1 MIPSRWHFLRK
12 VGSSD
17 PLHHSGPAQATGKW
31 GCEGGE
37 DHMDVFSEGYR
48 KQNRIH
54 CPLHLHFLHWVPIES
69 TLGMRGCQQRFAHT
83 SPLAPL
89 PGPLCS
95 CLQCANLLHV
105 IALLS
110 VAGLSYLTTSRLTL
124 GRFPLVW
131 GGSLFFSYW
140 TWDSNLM

>member
-12 VGSSD
+12 VCSSD
-17 PLHHSGPAQATGKW
+17 PLHPPGPAQATGKW
-31 GCEGGE
+31 GCEGGKTIWMCFLRE
-37 DHMDVFSEGYR
+37 KGNKTGFIAPFTST
-48 KQNRIH
+48 
-54 CPLHLHFLHWVPIES
+54 FLHWVPIES
-69 TLGMRGCQQRFAHT
+69 TLGMTGCPQRFAHT

-140 TWDSNLM
+140 TWDSHLM